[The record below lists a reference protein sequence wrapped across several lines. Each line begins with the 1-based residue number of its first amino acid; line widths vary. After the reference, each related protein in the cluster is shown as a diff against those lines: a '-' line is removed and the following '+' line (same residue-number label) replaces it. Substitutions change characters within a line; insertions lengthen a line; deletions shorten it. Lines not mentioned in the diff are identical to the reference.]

1 MFFNIINSIE
11 NDIVNNNLK
20 TIENNTF
27 YGMTENDLHDLK
39 IICDLSDQI
48 QDNKIILYL
57 ITLFLFSLLYF
68 INYI

>member
-48 QDNKIILYL
+48 QDNKFILYL

>member
-11 NDIVNNNLK
+11 NDIVNNDLK

>member
-11 NDIVNNNLK
+11 DSIKTNNVSIDN
-20 TIENNTF
+20 ETF
-27 YGMTENDLHDLK
+27 YGLNDNDLHDLK